1 MLLPYVQL
9 TFHKLTLQT
18 NIGICIGEIANI
30 GLYEMINEWD
40 IVAAYIHLSG
50 PFLSTN
56 FFFEQQFRHV
66 TMDLLYIRHNN
77 WFSLRCLGP
86 WMNHLPCTVIHFAI
100 NVCKW
105 ELVCNLLIVKRNF
118 LPMSFYIHVHV
129 STHHPNLT
137 HPFSSP

>member
-56 FFFEQQFRHV
+56 FFSNNSLDMLPW
-66 TMDLLYIRHNN
+66 TSYISGTTTDSLYGV
-77 WFSLRCLGP
+77 LGRG
-86 WMNHLPCTVIHFAI
+86 WTTYLVRWSTLPLTFVNGSWCVI
-100 NVCKW
+100 
-105 ELVCNLLIVKRNF
+105 
-118 LPMSFYIHVHV
+118 Y
-129 STHHPNLT
+129 
-137 HPFSSP
+137 